1 MANITI
7 RNLDDD
13 IRTRLRV
20 RAAGN
25 GHSMEEE
32 VRQIL
37 RIAVGRAPR
46 SRDLASIIRSHFD
59 TYPPGATSLRP
70 TTCGTPRA
78 SSRMP
83 QTCVAV
89 ASAAPNPSGR
99 RTRLGSPVRS
109 PRGIV

>member
-20 RAAGN
+20 RAAGK

-37 RIAVGRAPR
+37 RKAVGRAPR
-46 SRDLASIIRSHFD
+46 PRDLASIIRSHFGPANGVD
-59 TYPPGATSLRP
+59 LALPPREPAREP
-70 TTCGTPRA
+70 
-78 SSRMP
+78 
-83 QTCVAV
+83 
-89 ASAAPNPSGR
+89 PSFE
-99 RTRLGSPVRS
+99 
-109 PRGIV
+109 

>member
-37 RIAVGRAPR
+37 RKAVGRAGR
-46 SRDLASIIRSHFD
+46 SRDLTSIIRSHFGPANGVD
-59 TYPPGATSLRP
+59 LELPPRE
-70 TTCGTPRA
+70 
-78 SSRMP
+78 
-83 QTCVAV
+83 
-89 ASAAPNPSGR
+89 SGR
-99 RTRLGSPVRS
+99 EPPSFE
-109 PRGIV
+109 

>member
-37 RIAVGRAPR
+37 RKAVGRAHG
-46 SRDLASIIRSHFD
+46 SRDLSRIIRSHFGLAD
-59 TYPPGATSLRP
+59 GVDLALPPREPAREP
-70 TTCGTPRA
+70 
-78 SSRMP
+78 
-83 QTCVAV
+83 
-89 ASAAPNPSGR
+89 PSFE
-99 RTRLGSPVRS
+99 
-109 PRGIV
+109 